1 MKDHLSHSA
10 FPTKRLILRHVAGAM
25 RCCFRCMVVL
35 MLAGLPFSIA
45 DDTVDFGRDIGPILA
60 ANCFDCHGPDEEQ
73 RQADLRL
80 DTPEGI
86 TATLESQ
93 GFAVVPGDPVASKL
107 IQMITSQDPDVR
119 MPPEGSEKTLTQ
131 QEIDLLTRWV
141 EQGAEWKKH
150 WAFEPIRREEV
161 PQTANTAW
169 PANDIDRY
177 ILSRLEQDGLTPVA
191 PAEKRTLIRRA
202 TFDLIGLPP
211 TLDEVAE
218 FLADNSSDAFASVI
232 DRLLASPHYGERW
245 GRHWLDVARYAD
257 SNGADENHPHPHA
270 YLYRNYVI
278 EAFNRDLPYD
288 QFLREQLAGDLLP
301 AADHPDET
309 FRQISG
315 TGFLALGVKIIAEQD
330 LVKKQA
336 DIVDEQ
342 LDTLSKSFMGLTLG
356 CARCHDHKFDPI
368 PTADYYGM
376 AGILHSTAIV
386 DRAVEDSD
394 YLEAK
399 RTHDKKHKT
408 LNDKITT
415 AQAFIDGQSDDLS
428 GIEREA
434 ESFDRGNVLIDT
446 TKYGV
451 DVGVVNSSSDTGN
464 YFEFDIPLKH
474 PGDYVVQI
482 KYAAAQVRPVQL
494 LINGKV
500 VKEDAVSRTT
510 GGWYPQHQAWS
521 TEGVYELQQGD
532 NTLRLNSKTM
542 AHLDKLRLIRIGD
555 NKDLANNCVLLD
567 ELNAQLKMLETSKPS
582 APKLTSV
589 QDGTISDTKI
599 HLRGDHNSLG
609 DVEPR
614 HFLTLTHSKTSAA
627 LPVQQ
632 SGRLELA
639 NWLVSAD
646 HPLTARVI
654 VNRVWGWHFGK
665 GIVSTPDNFGL
676 MGERPTHPKLLD
688 YLARELIDNGW
699 SLKRLHRLI
708 MLSSAYQL
716 ASSGKNVAA
725 MKMDPGNVL
734 YWKANV
740 RRLEAEAIRD
750 SMLALTGELDRT
762 VLGPAIGGVESS
774 NLSTEAILK
783 NATIYNRS
791 RRRSVYLPVIRTAI
805 YDVLTLY
812 DFPGSTSPIGQRA
825 VTTVPTQA
833 LMMMNSD
840 RVATHAQSIVGS
852 FLDGGESQTAAE
864 VIQHLYN
871 ALFGRPPTS
880 HEVQQGLEFLSSFSG
895 MSAPAKTSDE
905 KLRDA
910 WSVYCHTLLMS
921 NNFVYVQ
928 CFVFLIVRAFGF
940 QVIAVFNGA
949 IHDGSTMQNA
959 RHSVVIRRGNRIEL
973 VVMATCTSE
982 C

>member
-315 TGFLALGVKIIAEQD
+315 TGFSGTWRE
-330 LVKKQA
+330 
-336 DIVDEQ
+336 
-342 LDTLSKSFMGLTLG
+342 
-356 CARCHDHKFDPI
+356 
-368 PTADYYGM
+368 DY
-376 AGILHSTAIV
+376 
-386 DRAVEDSD
+386 R
-394 YLEAK
+394 
-399 RTHDKKHKT
+399 
-408 LNDKITT
+408 
-415 AQAFIDGQSDDLS
+415 
-428 GIEREA
+428 
-434 ESFDRGNVLIDT
+434 
-446 TKYGV
+446 
-451 DVGVVNSSSDTGN
+451 
-464 YFEFDIPLKH
+464 
-474 PGDYVVQI
+474 
-482 KYAAAQVRPVQL
+482 
-494 LINGKV
+494 
-500 VKEDAVSRTT
+500 
-510 GGWYPQHQAWS
+510 
-521 TEGVYELQQGD
+521 
-532 NTLRLNSKTM
+532 
-542 AHLDKLRLIRIGD
+542 
-555 NKDLANNCVLLD
+555 
-567 ELNAQLKMLETSKPS
+567 
-582 APKLTSV
+582 
-589 QDGTISDTKI
+589 
-599 HLRGDHNSLG
+599 
-609 DVEPR
+609 
-614 HFLTLTHSKTSAA
+614 
-627 LPVQQ
+627 
-632 SGRLELA
+632 
-639 NWLVSAD
+639 
-646 HPLTARVI
+646 
-654 VNRVWGWHFGK
+654 
-665 GIVSTPDNFGL
+665 
-676 MGERPTHPKLLD
+676 
-688 YLARELIDNGW
+688 
-699 SLKRLHRLI
+699 
-708 MLSSAYQL
+708 
-716 ASSGKNVAA
+716 
-725 MKMDPGNVL
+725 
-734 YWKANV
+734 
-740 RRLEAEAIRD
+740 
-750 SMLALTGELDRT
+750 
-762 VLGPAIGGVESS
+762 
-774 NLSTEAILK
+774 
-783 NATIYNRS
+783 
-791 RRRSVYLPVIRTAI
+791 
-805 YDVLTLY
+805 
-812 DFPGSTSPIGQRA
+812 
-825 VTTVPTQA
+825 
-833 LMMMNSD
+833 
-840 RVATHAQSIVGS
+840 
-852 FLDGGESQTAAE
+852 
-864 VIQHLYN
+864 
-871 ALFGRPPTS
+871 
-880 HEVQQGLEFLSSFSG
+880 
-895 MSAPAKTSDE
+895 
-905 KLRDA
+905 
-910 WSVYCHTLLMS
+910 
-921 NNFVYVQ
+921 
-928 CFVFLIVRAFGF
+928 
-940 QVIAVFNGA
+940 
-949 IHDGSTMQNA
+949 
-959 RHSVVIRRGNRIEL
+959 
-973 VVMATCTSE
+973 
-982 C
+982 

>member
-1 MKDHLSHSA
+1 MKDHLRHSV
-10 FPTKRLILRHVAGAM
+10 FPTKRLMLRYTAGAP
-25 RCCFRCMVVL
+25 RSSFRWVVVL
-35 MLAGLPFSIA
+35 MFAGLPSSMA

-60 ANCFDCHGPDEEQ
+60 VNCYDCHGPDEEN
-73 RQADLRL
+73 RQANLRL

-86 TATLESQ
+86 TAPLESES
-93 GFAVVPGDPVASKL
+93 FAVVPGDSVASKL
-107 IQMITSQDPDVR
+107 IQVIASQDPDVR
-119 MPPEGSEKTLTQ
+119 MPPKDSKKTLTQ
-131 QEIDLLTRWV
+131 QEIGLLTRWV

-150 WAFEPIRREEV
+150 WAFEPMRREEP

-169 PANDIDRY
+169 PTNAIDRY

-191 PAEKRTLIRRA
+191 PADKRTLIRRA

-211 TLDEVAE
+211 TLDELAK
-218 FLADNSSDAFASVI
+218 FLADDSSDAFANVI

-270 YLYRNYVI
+270 YQYRNYVI
-278 EAFNRDLPYD
+278 DAFNRDLPYD

-301 AADHPDET
+301 TADDPDET

-342 LDTLSKSFMGLTLG
+342 LDTFSKSFMGLTLG

-386 DRAVEDSD
+386 DRAVENGD
-394 YLEAK
+394 YLKAK
-399 RTHDKKHKT
+399 RTYDRKHNT
-408 LNDKITT
+408 LSDKITT
-415 AQAFIDGQSDDLS
+415 AQVFWDGQSDDFVR
-428 GIEREA
+428 IEREA

-464 YFEFDIPLKH
+464 TFEYDILLKH
-474 PGDYVVQI
+474 PGGYVVQI
-482 KYAAAQVRPVQL
+482 KYAAAQVRPGQL
-494 LINGKV
+494 LINGIV
-500 VKEDAVSRTT
+500 VKEDAIGRTT
-510 GGWYPQHQAWS
+510 GGWYPQHQVWS
-521 TEGVYELQQGD
+521 TEGVYNFQQGR
-532 NTLRLNSKTM
+532 NTLRIDSKTM
-542 AHLDKLRLIRIGD
+542 AHIDKLRLIHVGE
-555 NKDLANNCVLLD
+555 NKDVANNIVLLD
-567 ELNAQLKMLETSKPS
+567 ELNAQLKALEKSHPVAS
-582 APKLTSV
+582 KLTSV
-589 QDGTISDTKI
+589 QDGNVADIRI
-599 HLRGDHNSLG
+599 HLRGDHTALG

-614 HFLTLTHSKTSAA
+614 HFLTLVSSETSAVQ
-627 LPVQQ
+627 PVQQ
-632 SGRLELA
+632 SGRMELA
-639 NWLVSAD
+639 DWLVSAD

-676 MGERPTHPKLLD
+676 MGGRPTHPRLLD
-688 YLARELIDNGW
+688 YLALKFVDEGW
-699 SLKRLHRLI
+699 SLKRLHRLV
-708 MLSSAYQL
+708 MLSSTYQL
-716 ASSGKNVAA
+716 ASSGDNSAA
-725 MKMDPGNVL
+725 MEIDPGNVL

-762 VLGPAIGGVESS
+762 VLGPAIGGVESTD
-774 NLSTEAILK
+774 LSTEAILK

-791 RRRSVYLPVIRTAI
+791 RRRSVYLPVVRTAI

-812 DFPGSTSPIGQRA
+812 DFPGSTSPTGQRA

-833 LMMMNSD
+833 LMMMNSEL
-840 RVATHAQSIVGS
+840 VATYAQSIVHS

-864 VIQHLYN
+864 VIQRLHN
-871 ALFGRPPTS
+871 ALFSRPPTPQ
-880 HEVQQGLEFLSSFSG
+880 ETQQGVDFLAAFSQRPV
-895 MSAPAKTSDE
+895 SANASDE
-905 KLRDA
+905 THREA
-910 WSVYCHTLLMS
+910 WSAYCHTLLMS
-921 NNFVYVQ
+921 NNFIYVQ
-928 CFVFLIVRAFGF
+928 
-940 QVIAVFNGA
+940 
-949 IHDGSTMQNA
+949 
-959 RHSVVIRRGNRIEL
+959 
-973 VVMATCTSE
+973 
-982 C
+982 